1 MRLKN
6 LNESP
11 SAGGFTF
18 FFHNERLNQ
27 TDQVV
32 ANGLDT
38 LTDKTA
44 SQFRNLGMEVPEN
57 LREIIEHQICL
68 RQPNPTSSCW
78 SSGIGDDLHHK
89 WIKPFLTRVAD
100 ALEGKQPAFPD
111 KATRSP
117 KRRFTGM
124 ISQAAKTVA
133 KAARRVASCGSCG
146 GSRTYKQGTNNLGRA
161 GSLNRI

>member
-11 SAGGFTF
+11 SGGFTF

-32 ANGLDT
+32 ANGMDT

-68 RQPNPTSSCW
+68 RQPNPTQACW

-161 GSLNRI
+161 GQLNRI